1 MKEPLILK
9 ERVKRNFHGNNIVQS
24 GKNVHN
30 LCEQIKPTLSIRV
43 RYNFH
48 FLFQKKNMLTQWDIF
63 RDQFH
68 LMQMEPIKIEAQLLD
83 SDLCQ
88 EIV

>member
-1 MKEPLILK
+1 MKEPLILR
-9 ERVKRNFHGNNIVQS
+9 ERVKRNVHGNNIVQS
-24 GKNVHN
+24 DKNVHN

-63 RDQFH
+63 RYQFH
-68 LMQMEPIKIEAQLLD
+68 QTQMERIKIEVQLLD
-83 SDLCQ
+83 SDFCQ
-88 EIV
+88 EIM